1 VRRSRNPQ
9 RCQASQLD
17 VDGIE
22 PHDVVRQRRR
32 AQQPQLRAHDA
43 RHHQHTQRS
52 VGHGRALRTA
62 RQRRERPILGGAEV
76 GQQFAPALP
85 AREPQ
90 PDLFIA
96 PREAVVRGDVIE
108 R

>member
-1 VRRSRNPQ
+1 MMPGTSSTRSAASATGA
-9 RCQASQLD
+9 RC
-17 VDGIE
+17 
-22 PHDVVRQRRR
+22 
-32 AQQPQLRAHDA
+32 A
-43 RHHQHTQRS
+43 R
-52 VGHGRALRTA
+52 A
-62 RQRRERPILGGAEV
+62 RQRRERAILGGAEV

-96 PREAVVRGDVIE
+96 PREAVVRRDVIE